1 MIVSHTR
8 KHNSP
13 EYSKKPEP
21 LTPEEKLH
29 VAEKLGLIRDAHHLV
44 AVGVRRGLI
53 SFPRSHES
61 STLPIVNPPKT

>member
-1 MIVSHTR
+1 MIPIPNR
-8 KHNSP
+8 PNGNP

-44 AVGVRRGLI
+44 AIGVKRGLLR
-53 SFPRSHES
+53 FPMSAQNRSQPQES
-61 STLPIVNPPKT
+61 D